1 LKAAISH
8 RVYVRGRRFFGLQA
22 LLVLTWAIGPFP
34 LHAAPVESPLLL
46 KRAPSFTR
54 TDLTGK
60 QIRLQHFRGKV
71 VLLNFW
77 ATWCGPCL
85 IELPR
90 FGAWQRKYG
99 PAGLQV
105 IAVSMDD
112 DPTPVRNMVRKLQLE
127 FPVVMGDE
135 RLGTLYGRVLG
146 LPVTYVIDRKG
157 RVSTCLPGE
166 ADLDG
171 LELRIEGALATE

>member
-1 LKAAISH
+1 MITP
-8 RVYVRGRRFFGLQA
+8 RRAGNLIFILQA
-22 LLVLTWAIGPFP
+22 LLVLSWAILPFS
-34 LHAAPVESPLLL
+34 LHAATVECPLLH

-54 TDLTGK
+54 ADLTGK

-85 IELPR
+85 VELPR
-90 FGAWQRKYG
+90 FAAWQKKHG

-112 DPTPVRNMVRKLQLE
+112 DPIPVRNMVRKLQLD

-135 RLGTLYGRVLG
+135 KIGTLYGRVLG
-146 LPVTYVIDRKG
+146 LPVTYVIDRNG
-157 RVSTCLPGE
+157 QIVACLPGE

-171 LELRIEGALATE
+171 LELKIEGALATE

>member
-1 LKAAISH
+1 
-8 RVYVRGRRFFGLQA
+8 
-22 LLVLTWAIGPFP
+22 
-34 LHAAPVESPLLL
+34 
-46 KRAPSFTR
+46 
-54 TDLTGK
+54 
-60 QIRLQHFRGKV
+60 

-85 IELPR
+85 VELPR
-90 FGAWQRKYG
+90 FAAWQKKYG

-112 DPTPVRNMVRKLQLE
+112 DPTPVRNMTRKMKLE
-127 FPVVMGDE
+127 FPIVMGDE
-135 RLGTLYGRVLG
+135 KLGTLYGRVLG

-157 RVSTCLPGE
+157 RVTACLPGE

-171 LELRIEGALATE
+171 LELKIEGALAAK